1 MEDSMDL
8 MALWPNAL
16 NYGLRDQTDYK
27 DATVFKRK
35 NGKYVVRASLDGKKL
50 PQRVLKDE
58 MVKVYETYTKG
69 VMRDAVMKQILWYA
83 YTINEGKDFKPSEY
97 LGI

>member
-1 MEDSMDL
+1 
-8 MALWPNAL
+8 
-16 NYGLRDQTDYK
+16 
-27 DATVFKRK
+27 
-35 NGKYVVRASLDGKKL
+35 
-50 PQRVLKDE
+50 